1 MKKSAGNIQPNA
13 EIFRHSNKQGGVIMS
28 YTVVGIF
35 DSKNEARQAM
45 DELVQNG
52 FVENDI
58 DFSEGRFSDDT
69 TQSSTATSNT
79 GISDSVSNFFSNLFS
94 NDETQ
99 ARNYTNVAR
108 DAEAILTVQA
118 DSKER
123 ADKVAEIFDRYG
135 SVDIE
140 DRSAQYQ
147 QGYAQ
152 TSGNVQ
158 DREIANRSTTNET
171 ATTGGTA
178 IPIIEEEMQ
187 IGKRAVETGGVRVR
201 SRVIEKPVEES
212 LRLRQE
218 RVIVN
223 RHPVNRAVTDAD
235 MTNFKQGDFDITERG
250 EEAVVTKQARVVE
263 EIEIG
268 KQVEERDEVIRDTV
282 RKTDVD
288 VKEIDADTNARRAG
302 K

>member
-1 MKKSAGNIQPNA
+1 
-13 EIFRHSNKQGGVIMS
+13 MS